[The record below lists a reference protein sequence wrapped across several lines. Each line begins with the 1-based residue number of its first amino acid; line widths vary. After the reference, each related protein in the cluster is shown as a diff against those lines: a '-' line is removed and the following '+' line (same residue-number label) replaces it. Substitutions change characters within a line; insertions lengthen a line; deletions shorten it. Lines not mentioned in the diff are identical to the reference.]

1 MKKSLL
7 SIMAVAG
14 LTAFVLVLSLLA
26 LTSCS
31 LEKRVSV
38 KFRGC
43 ETYPQ
48 SVLSDRRFK
57 GLKMPGTEYSDSLIL
72 YRSGAR

>member
-1 MKKSLL
+1 
-7 SIMAVAG
+7 MAVAG

-38 KFRGC
+38 KLRGC
-43 ETYPQ
+43 EPYPQ
-48 SVLSDRRFK
+48 SGLFSDRWLK
-57 GLKMPGTEYSDSLIL
+57 GVKMPGTEYSDSLIL